1 MIISLD
7 LLYAKIIENKVRL
20 VNIIEKSFHNLCSL
34 KRIFVD
40 YLSFLISCLRASVR
54 LHVRLY
60 HLFLVHCDLGR
71 GDSEATC
78 CSHWCHHHTASVQKL
93 LCWFNPISISD
104 IKVQVEVED
113 TNMMHQVKSGSFLSW
128 RICALPF
135 ISDLPRR

>member
-40 YLSFLISCLRASVR
+40 YLLFLISCLRASVR

-60 HLFLVHCDLGR
+60 HLFLVHCDPGR
-71 GDSEATC
+71 DPEATC
-78 CSHWCHHHTASVQKL
+78 ANQGTQFSNIWCY
-93 LCWFNPISISD
+93 FPISLVRHLQFI
-104 IKVQVEVED
+104 
-113 TNMMHQVKSGSFLSW
+113 LSELNNKF
-128 RICALPF
+128 RLRLTEIRDF
-135 ISDLPRR
+135 V